1 MRQPYD
7 VEIVDAGTSPLSS
20 ATEATSASHA
30 MICGCPACTKSLFLT
45 ALTTGT
51 TTAALD
57 PTALLTDDIAN
68 DSSTTATLT
77 VDGAHVFSTINTLG
91 DLDFFRVQLTAGQT
105 YEFGLYSAVGGPS
118 GVALADAFIELYDAN
133 GQLLGVADGGA
144 DTPLNAVNSGFDA
157 LLSFTATT
165 SGTYFVN
172 ARAFD
177 QDPTNGTGGDFV
189 GDYEVFARTGDPRT
203 AYQPLYTIDSPLH
216 SIDWG
221 SQFPRT
227 SRNPD
232 GDNGPRDNGAAF
244 EGTVFNPTYGVT
256 GKNVITYYFA
266 KTGDVFVDEN
276 PATVGSTDTMVALGV
291 TDWEKAAFR
300 QAFNLYEQVADIVY
314 IEVGNRAEADIDI
327 ITYKGTPGAGASL
340 LGRMSPP
347 GEENAGQ
354 AEFNAGDARWT
365 QEGLTQGGFY
375 FPTLLHEF
383 GHGHGMAHP
392 HDNGGRSSIMRGSD
406 DGSVIGGG
414 LADFNLSQQV
424 HTIMSYNDGWATS
437 PYGQPRSG
445 GVTGTEVDHFGW
457 MGTLA
462 PLDIAVIQDKY
473 GVNEEWARGNDVY
486 LLKDVNAPGTFYS
499 AIWDAAGTDEIRYS
513 GAADANIDLRAA
525 TLQYEEGGGG
535 WVSYATGIHG
545 GFVIANGVT
554 IENATSGS
562 GSDTLTG
569 NAAGNSLS
577 SGQGADLLRG
587 GDGQDT
593 LSGGTGGDVLW
604 GEAGNDLLIGGAG
617 ADGFRFEGDF
627 GDDAIQDFSDLV
639 DRIWLAPDTGVD
651 AFSDLRITLNVR
663 GGVKGSLITFG
674 DGEDTIWLR
683 LISPTQLSA
692 SDFVFG

>member
-1 MRQPYD
+1 MRQLF
-7 VEIVDAGTSPLSS
+7 DAEAIELST
-20 ATEATSASHA
+20 APMGLSHGLQA
-30 MICGCPACTKSLFLT
+30 LTCGCPACVKGAFFT
-45 ALTTGT
+45 AMTTGGVGG
-51 TTAALD
+51 TTAVLN
-57 PTALLTDDIAN
+57 PTALLTDDVAN
-68 DSSTTATLT
+68 DRSTTATVG
-77 VDGAHVFSTINTLG
+77 VDGAHVFSTLNTLG
-91 DLDFFRVQLTAGQT
+91 DFDFFKVQLTAGQA
-105 YEFGLYSAVGGPS
+105 YEFHMYSAVGGPS
-118 GVALADAFIELYDAN
+118 GVPLADALIQLYDAN
-133 GQLLGVADGGA
+133 GQLVGEADGGA
-144 DTPLNAVNSGFDA
+144 ATLLNNANSGFDA

-165 SGTYFVN
+165 SGTYFLN

-177 QDPTNGTGGDFV
+177 QDPTNGNTGDGV
-189 GDYEVFARTGDPRT
+189 GDYELFATTADPRT

-232 GDNGPRDNGAAF
+232 GDNGPRDNGAEF
-244 EGTVFNPTYGVT
+244 TGTVFNPTYGVT

-266 KTGDVFVDEN
+266 RTGDVFVDEN
-276 PATVGSTDTMVALGV
+276 PATPGSTDTMIALGV

-327 ITYKGTPGAGASL
+327 ITYKGTPGVGASL

-365 QEGLTQGGFY
+365 QEGLQQGGFY

-392 HDNGGRSSIMRGSD
+392 HDNGGRSSVMRGSD

-424 HTIMSYNDGWATS
+424 FTIMSYNDGWATS

-445 GVTGTEVDHFGW
+445 GITGTEVDHFGW

-462 PLDIAVIQDKY
+462 PLDIAVMQDKY
-473 GVNEEWARGNDVY
+473 GVNEDWARGNDLY
-486 LLKDVNAPGTFYS
+486 ELKDVNAAGTFYW
-499 AIWDAAGTDEIRYS
+499 AIWDAAGVDEFRYT
-513 GAADANIDLRAA
+513 GLRDANLDLRAA
-525 TLQYEEGGGG
+525 TLKYEEGGGG
-535 WVSYATGIHG
+535 WVSYADGIHG

-562 GSDTLTG
+562 GNDTLTG
-569 NAAGNSLS
+569 NAVANKLIGNAGNDRLD
-577 SGQGADLLRG
+577 GGAGADTVIG
-587 GDGQDT
+587 GSGSDG
-593 LSGGTGGDVLW
+593 LW
-604 GEAGNDLLIGGAG
+604 GGVGNDLLIGGDDTDA
-617 ADGFRFEGDF
+617 FHFEGDF
-627 GDDAIQDFSDLV
+627 GKDVVQDFQDMV
-639 DRIWLAPDTGVD
+639 DRLWFAPNTGVD
-651 AFSDLRITLNVR
+651 DFSDLRIQHQVR
-663 GGVKGSLITFG
+663 DGVQGALVTFG
-674 DGEDTIWLR
+674 DGLDAIWLR
-683 LISPTQLSA
+683 LIKPSQLGA
-692 SDFVFG
+692 GDFIFG